1 MLAYRKRIPMLDAES
16 SLSVPSIVE
25 WIRQRFEGVVI
36 KEAYSELTLFYNPN
50 YALPNGVY
58 FLTIK
63 EKDGPNDKSSRLD
76 REGVF
81 RISFKPDPMTYQ
93 KQFGD
98 KPRRSENAVAG
109 TATDYSLLDTWL
121 PHPIYAWMGWT
132 MILNPSKNS
141 LNELYPHIEESY
153 LQAKQRFLERVGSE
167 S

>member
-1 MLAYRKRIPMLDAES
+1 MLDAES
-16 SLSVPSIVE
+16 SLSVPLIVE

-36 KEAYSELTLFYNPN
+36 KEAYSELTFFYNPN
-50 YALPNGVY
+50 HALPNGVY

-76 REGVF
+76 RDGVF
-81 RISFKPDPMTYQ
+81 RISFKPKSTTYQ
-93 KQFGD
+93 MRFGD
-98 KPRRSENAVAG
+98 KPKRSKKGGMAEKKA
-109 TATDYSLLDTWL
+109 DYSLLDTWL

-153 LQAKQRFLERVGSE
+153 LQAKQRFLERVESE